1 MGYII
6 FDKRSIA
13 TDFTVLIITGS
24 AGVYTIPGRYAIKRI
39 YAKLSSGSNNLI
51 CGTTAGGNDLID
63 STPLAAGV
71 VVAIDTTIIAVT
83 STTVYFSVDTLD
95 PTQTTSLT
103 IYLDKI

>member
-6 FDKRSIA
+6 TDTSARA
-13 TDFTVLIITGS
+13 TDYTAFLITGS
-24 AGVYTIPGRYAIKRI
+24 SGVYTIPARYAIKRI
-39 YAKLSSGSNNLI
+39 YAQLSSGSNNLI
-51 CGTTAGGNDLID
+51 CGTTPGASDLID

-95 PTQTTSLT
+95 PTQTTSLK